1 MEDESIVDIMLGSFF
16 IGLILAFFAFVKLGA
31 LDYFLGRKELPRVA
45 SPQMQTEAEEVD
57 HALLDEPHPNHPESR
72 AHANKSGIL
81 E

>member
-31 LDYFLGRKELPRVA
+31 LGYFFGKKDLPRIS
-45 SPQMQTEAEEVD
+45 SPQMQTEAAEVD
-57 HALLDEPHPNHPESR
+57 HALLDEPHPSHPES
-72 AHANKSGIL
+72 HAPASKSGTL